1 VAEIKEMG
9 YMLLLLLVSISA
21 MYEWAMTEPTIGP
34 SLGVDSVEGYSG
46 GDFASR
52 AVTIQSDLVATET
65 VELTAQTEPLALGA
79 AAIATGVSLLGLM
92 FSLLFG
98 WTALVTAIFKS
109 IGVESMALV
118 ITAPI
123 GALQVFTIFYLIIDV
138 VKAVWKA

>member
-1 VAEIKEMG
+1 MAEIKEMG

-21 MYEWAMTEPTIGP
+21 MYEWAMTEPTIGQ

-46 GDFASR
+46 DDFADK
-52 AVTIQSDLVATET
+52 AVTIQSDLVATQA
-65 VELTAQTEPLALGA
+65 VELTVQTEPWALGMV
-79 AAIATGVSLLGLM
+79 AIGTGISLLGLM